1 MDSAHAHPLRRP
13 RRVHH
18 PDLRHPRA
26 GRVRGELFRSRLL
39 GAPDATI
46 GVSGFTIENFEDTAL
61 APGLMISRFGGVVG
75 NFGPTA
81 TLPASSV
88 FDPTTDPNTAAGG
101 LQAFVSGVWDGSNVL
116 INHPGPSFSDLPGT

>member
-1 MDSAHAHPLRRP
+1 MRIRSVALAAFTILTFAIPA
-13 RRVHH
+13 
-18 PDLRHPRA
+18 RA
-26 GRVRGELFRSRLL
+26 AFVVNYFGPASW

-116 INHPGPSFSDLPGT
+116 INHPGPSFSDSPGT